1 MLGAE
6 TEKRAR
12 TRLQRISGMGPGPP
26 PSLGLSPPDN
36 QMWVTEVLPRAAR
49 TQCMAL
55 IFCEPSP
62 DRAVG
67 SAGSWGR
74 SVQDTDG
81 TRSGHCAGSLHEWS
95 RKAGALT
102 APAWRT
108 WTLTWGS
115 KENPLATAP
124 EARLAPRCQS
134 EGRTGHQAGRAP
146 GGASRGSATDWPSD
160 PGWAQMA
167 SDWNVLGR
175 GRHQGTTAWPHRGD
189 IRTGKD
195 CRGKASDNAQ
205 CPGQPAPGEHHRQL
219 RDARG
224 KRRLACAQACV
235 PGKPSHHPPHRPPQA
250 CLSPAMVSSSTA

>member
-81 TRSGHCAGSLHEWS
+81 TRTSWGEEGIREPRPGPTAGTSAQG
-95 RKAGALT
+95 RT
-102 APAWRT
+102 AVGRPQTMPSAQDSPPQGST
-108 WTLTWGS
+108 TDNCGTL
-115 KENPLATAP
+115 
-124 EARLAPRCQS
+124 
-134 EGRTGHQAGRAP
+134 EGR
-146 GGASRGSATDWPSD
+146 
-160 PGWAQMA
+160 
-167 SDWNVLGR
+167 
-175 GRHQGTTAWPHRGD
+175 
-189 IRTGKD
+189 
-195 CRGKASDNAQ
+195 
-205 CPGQPAPGEHHRQL
+205 
-219 RDARG
+219 DA
-224 KRRLACAQACV
+224 
-235 PGKPSHHPPHRPPQA
+235 
-250 CLSPAMVSSSTA
+250 